1 MIDDREVRQSL
12 GFSEEFSV
20 AINFSTMDSSERLEV
35 ANRTKEIALKAI
47 YELILRLGQDPETFD
62 ESTLVVPTD
71 QSDPDFVIKRDLKA
85 NIDQL
90 AWVDAFL
97 LTI

>member
-1 MIDDREVRQSL
+1 MIDDIEVRQSL

-20 AINFSTMDSSERLEV
+20 AIDFSNMIDSERLEV

-47 YELILRLGQDPETFD
+47 YELILRLGQDPETYD

-71 QSDPDFVIKRDLKA
+71 ESDAEYVIKRDLKT

-90 AWVDAFL
+90 AWINNFISSL
-97 LTI
+97 